1 MQVFGFTLDL
11 HCLESLQIIMLLFAR
26 HTTRIATS
34 LFAILFTQ
42 FSFSQQQTFTPTH
55 DTSMHMEYLSEI
67 SLVGSGQQRD
77 VMMLPEVV
85 GTKINA
91 GKKNSLVVMDQ
102 LNTVVAN
109 NSMRQILAKVPG
121 IHIWESDGSGIQIGI
136 ANRGLSPNRS
146 WEFNIRQNGADI
158 SADPYGYP
166 EAYFNPP
173 MQAIQRIQITRGAGA
188 LQYGPQFGGLIN
200 YILRDGSNMQK
211 SFQAESQ
218 QTIGSFGLLNAY
230 IGVGGKGKKGHYYT
244 FYDKRSA
251 DGFRKNSAYETET
264 FYGSATY
271 HLSKKAHLSVD
282 YMRYNMLS
290 QQPGGLTDAQFSND
304 IVQSHRARNWFSTPW
319 QTANIKFEY
328 NLSVRSR
335 IQAQIFGM
343 AAERHSVG
351 NTAGILVADTINR
364 TTNQY
369 SVRDL
374 ATDEYKNLGA
384 EISFITNYVL
394 LGKKQTLSTGIRAF
408 QGRTNRFQKGLGST
422 GTDANFST
430 ALFPTALTFNTKNVA
445 WFAEQVV
452 RFSPRF
458 IVIPGLRA
466 EQIQSAVSGRTGINL
481 VGEDVPVVATPQE
494 RRFLLGGISAEYHL
508 KNGFEVYANA
518 TQNYRP
524 ILFSDMQA
532 APGSEQI
539 DPDLKDANG
548 YNNDLGFRGRS
559 GNWLYFDASVY
570 VLQYNNRIGRV
581 TRLDDQGNA
590 IAVKTNVGNSNSRG
604 IEAVV
609 DLDIVKKLRK
619 NSRWGLPLFVS
630 YAHNRSVYGDYFIS
644 TKNSSGQYI
653 AINLKGNSVENAP
666 ENILRA
672 GFGFQCSSQKNP
684 HRKFVSQIQL
694 SSVSASFSDANN
706 TVAAVANGT
715 NGLIPSYRIWD
726 WNTTFHI
733 NKHVNVKLSV
743 NNLSNERY
751 FTRRAGGYPGPG
763 VMPSDGRSVLCS
775 VGINL

>member
-1 MQVFGFTLDL
+1 
-11 HCLESLQIIMLLFAR
+11 MLLFAHR
-26 HTTRIATS
+26 TKRISLGLLAT
-34 LFAILFTQ
+34 LFTQ
-42 FSFSQQQTFTPTH
+42 FSFSQQQSTTASR

-166 EAYFNPP
+166 EAYYNPP

-200 YILRDGSNMQK
+200 YIMRDGSNMQK

-218 QTIGSFGLLNAY
+218 QTIGSFGMLNSY
-230 IGVGGKGKKGHYYT
+230 VGLGGKGKKGHYYT

-251 DGFRKNSAYETET
+251 DGFRKNSAYQTET
-264 FYGSATY
+264 FYGSATHY
-271 HLSKKAHLSVD
+271 LGKKAQISID

-290 QQPGGLTDAQFSND
+290 QQPGGLTDAQFAND

-319 QTANIKFEY
+319 QTANLKFEY

-335 IQAQIFGM
+335 IQAQFFGM
-343 AAERHSVG
+343 DAERHSVG
-351 NTAGILVADTINR
+351 NTAGILVADTINKI
-364 TTNQY
+364 TGQY
-369 SVRDL
+369 SARDL
-374 ATDEYKNLGA
+374 ATDKYKNLGA
-384 EISFITNYVL
+384 EISFITHYVL
-394 LGKKQTLSTGIRAF
+394 MGKKQTLSTGIRAF
-408 QGRTNRFQKGLGST
+408 QGRTHRFQKGLGST
-422 GTDANFST
+422 GTDANFT
-430 ALFPTALTFNTKNVA
+430 ASMFPTALTFDTKNIA
-445 WFAEQVV
+445 WFAEQVI
-452 RFSPRF
+452 RLSPRL

-466 EQIQSAVSGRTGINL
+466 EQIQSGVSGRTGINL
-481 VGEDVPVVATPQE
+481 VGEDIAVVATPQE

-508 KNGFEVYANA
+508 KNGFEIYANA

-532 APGSEQI
+532 APGAEQI
-539 DPDLKDANG
+539 DPNLKDANG

-570 VLQYNNRIGRV
+570 VLQYNNRIGRI
-581 TRLDDQGNA
+581 TRLDDQGKA
-590 IAVKTNVGNSNSRG
+590 IAVKTNVGNSTSQG

-609 DLDIVKKLRK
+609 DLDIVKKIRK

-630 YAHNRSVYGDYFIS
+630 YAHNRSVYGDYIIT
-644 TKNSSGQYI
+644 TKNALGQYD

-672 GFGFQCSSQKNP
+672 GLGYQWSSQKNP
-684 HRKFVSQIQL
+684 HRKLITQIQL

-706 TVAAVANGT
+706 TVAASANGT
-715 NGLIPSYRIWD
+715 TGLIPAYRIWD
-726 WNTTFHI
+726 WNTTFHV
-733 NKHVNVKLSV
+733 NKHVNIKLSV